1 MGVACFAIGF
11 PHTFYVVAAPILF
24 LGMTAG
30 IKMPAEILHMR
41 DLTMKGVQFSKIA
54 FFRMAR
60 LDRRLP
66 HRSALLSNGR
76 RRSLSSPRRM
86 HRRKSTGHR
95 HPLHGKG
102 NGRSHDRDRPDMRP
116 ATPKQVTNSNK

>member
-1 MGVACFAIGF
+1 MGVVGFAIRF

-30 IKMPAEILHMR
+30 IKMPTEILHTR

-54 FFRMAR
+54 FFRYDAR
-60 LDRRLP
+60 LDRHFP
-66 HRSALLSNGR
+66 HRSALRSNGR

-86 HRRKSTGHR
+86 RRRKSTGTSPPSSR
-95 HPLHGKG
+95 K
-102 NGRSHDRDRPDMRP
+102 RKWSISQSQS
-116 ATPKQVTNSNK
+116 A

>member
-1 MGVACFAIGF
+1 MGVVRFAIRF

-30 IKMPAEILHMR
+30 IKMPAEILQRR
-41 DLTMKGVQFSKIA
+41 DLAMKGVQLSKIA
-54 FFRMAR
+54 FFPYSAK
-60 LDRRLP
+60 LDRRFP

-86 HRRKSTGHR
+86 RRRKSTGTSSPTSR
-95 HPLHGKG
+95 KRKWSIS
-102 NGRSHDRDRPDMRP
+102 RSRS
-116 ATPKQVTNSNK
+116 A